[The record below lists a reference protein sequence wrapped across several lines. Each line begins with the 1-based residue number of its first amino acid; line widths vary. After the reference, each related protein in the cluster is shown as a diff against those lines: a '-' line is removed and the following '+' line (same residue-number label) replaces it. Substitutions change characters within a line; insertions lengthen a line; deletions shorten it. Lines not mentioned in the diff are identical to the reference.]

1 MQSGWRIGSVFGIP
15 LYIDLSWFIILFLI
29 ALPTA
34 SNWQVRYP
42 EWSVSTAYLSA
53 FAMSILFF
61 GSVLLHELGHSL
73 VALSQGIKVTS
84 IKLFLFGGIA
94 SIERESKTPGKAF
107 QVAIAGPAVSLVLS
121 ILLALLAN
129 VSPGANTPI
138 NVIAQYL
145 ATTNLVL
152 ALFNL
157 LPGLPLDGGQVVKA
171 AVWKATGSRFKGVR
185 WAAKSGSIL
194 GWSAIAL
201 GGFSL
206 VSGSSSGLWFML
218 LGWFGIQNAGS
229 YDRMTEIQEA
239 LLSLKASDA
248 MTREFR
254 VVDAD
259 MSLREFADKYLLL
272 AAQPEVFFA
281 SSDGRY
287 RGLVAPDELQ
297 SIERSRWEKETLF
310 QIIHPL
316 DKIAT
321 VEEAT
326 PLATVIQQLETD
338 VARRMTVLSPAGAVS
353 GVIDRGDIVRA
364 LAQKLKMPIADGVIK
379 QIKEDGTYPPGFQI
393 AALAESAMEGA
404 ER

>member
-34 SNWQVRYP
+34 ANWQLSYP
-42 EWSVSTAYLSA
+42 EWSVTTAYLSA
-53 FAMSILFF
+53 FAMTLLFF

-121 ILLALLAN
+121 VLLALVAN
-129 VSPGANTPI
+129 AYPGVNPPI
-138 NVIAQYL
+138 KVIAQYL

-171 AVWKATGSRFKGVR
+171 AVWKATGSRFKGIR
-185 WAAKSGSIL
+185 WAAKSGAIL
-194 GWSAIAL
+194 GWTAIAL

-206 VSGSSSGLWFML
+206 LSGASNGLWFIL

-248 MTREFR
+248 MAREFR
-254 VVDAD
+254 VIDAG
-259 MSLREFADKYLLL
+259 MSLRDFADKYLLL
-272 AAQPEVFFA
+272 ADQPEVYFA

-287 RGLVAPDELQ
+287 RGLVASDDLQ
-297 SIERSRWEKETLF
+297 SVERSRWEKETLF

-316 DKIAT
+316 DTIAT

-326 PLATVIQQLETD
+326 PLTTVIQQLEKDTL
-338 VARRMTVLSPAGAVS
+338 RRMTVLSPAGAVS

-364 LAQKLKMPIADGVIK
+364 LAQKLKMPITDSLIK
-379 QIKEDGTYPPGFQI
+379 QIKEDGTYPAGFQI
-393 AALAESAMEGA
+393 AALADSAMEA
-404 ER
+404 TEK

>member
-29 ALPTA
+29 ALPMA
-34 SNWQVRYP
+34 ANWQIRYP
-42 EWSVSTAYLSA
+42 EWGVATAYLSA
-53 FAMSILFF
+53 FAMALLFF

-121 ILLALLAN
+121 VLLTLL
-129 VSPGANTPI
+129 VTVYPGVDTPI
-138 NVIAQYL
+138 SVIAQYL

-152 ALFNL
+152 ALFNM

-171 AVWKATGSRFKGVR
+171 AVWKVTGSRFKGVR
-185 WAAKSGSIL
+185 WAAKSGSVL
-194 GWSAIAL
+194 GWTAIAL
-201 GGFSL
+201 GIFSL
-206 VSGSSSGLWFML
+206 VSGASNGLWFIL

-254 VVDAD
+254 VVDAG

-272 AAQPEVFFA
+272 ATQPEVYFA

-287 RGLVAPDELQ
+287 RGLVAADDLQ
-297 SIERSRWEKETLF
+297 SVERSRWEREKLF

-316 DKIAT
+316 DTIAT

-326 PLATVIQQLETD
+326 PLATVIQRLEKD
-338 VARRMTVLSPAGAVS
+338 ALRRMTVLSPAGAVS
-353 GVIDRGDIVRA
+353 GVIDRGDIVQA
-364 LAQKLKMPIADGVIK
+364 LAQKLKMPIGDSLIK
-379 QIKEDGTYPPGFQI
+379 QIKEDGTYPAGFQI
-393 AALAESAMEGA
+393 AALADSAVEAA
-404 ER
+404 EK

>member
-1 MQSGWRIGSVFGIP
+1 MQSGWRIGSLFGIP

-34 SNWQVRYP
+34 SNWQLRYP

-53 FAMSILFF
+53 FAMAILFF

-121 ILLALLAN
+121 ILLALLAT
-129 VSPGANTPI
+129 VYPGVNTPI
-138 NVIAQYL
+138 DVIAQYL

-185 WAAKSGSIL
+185 WAAKAGSLL

-206 VSGSSSGLWFML
+206 LSGASNGLWFIL

-229 YDRMTEIQEA
+229 YDRMTEIQET

-254 VVDAD
+254 VVDAN
-259 MSLREFADKYLLL
+259 MRLREFADNYLLL
-272 AAQPEVFFA
+272 AAQPEVYFA

-287 RGLVAPDELQ
+287 RGLVASDDLQ
-297 SIERSRWEKETLF
+297 SVERSRWEQETLF
-310 QIIHPL
+310 KIIHPL

-326 PLATVIQQLETD
+326 PLATVIQQLEADTL
-338 VARRMTVLSPAGAVS
+338 RRMTVLSPAGAVS
-353 GVIDRGDIVRA
+353 GVIDRGDIVRV
-364 LAQKLKMPIADGVIK
+364 LAQKLKMPIADSLIK
-379 QIKEDGTYPPGFQI
+379 QIKEDGTYPPGFPI
-393 AALAESAMEGA
+393 AALAQSAMEA
-404 ER
+404 VER

>member
-1 MQSGWRIGSVFGIP
+1 MQSSWRIGSLFGIP

-34 SNWQVRYP
+34 SSWRLQYP
-42 EWSVSTAYLSA
+42 AWSSATAYLAGFSMA
-53 FAMSILFF
+53 ILFF

-84 IKLFLFGGIA
+84 IKLFLFGGVA
-94 SIERESKTPGKAF
+94 SIEKESQTPGKAF
-107 QVAIAGPAVSLVLS
+107 QVAIAGPAVSFALFFLLTLVS
-121 ILLALLAN
+121 NVHPNAESPVAVVVRYLAN
-129 VSPGANTPI
+129 
-138 NVIAQYL
+138 
-145 ATTNLVL
+145 TNLVL

-171 AVWKATGSRFKGVR
+171 AVWKATGSRFKGIR
-185 WAAKSGSIL
+185 WAAKTGTLL

-201 GGFSL
+201 GGFAL
-206 VSGSSSGLWFML
+206 LSGTSNGLWFML

-229 YDRMTEIQEA
+229 YDRMTEIQET

-254 VVDAD
+254 VIDAN
-259 MSLREFADKYLLL
+259 MSLREFADNYLLL
-272 AAQPEVFFA
+272 ATQPEVYFA

-287 RGLVAPDELQ
+287 CGLVAPDDLQ
-297 SIERSRWEKETLF
+297 SVERSRWERETLF

-316 DKIAT
+316 AKIST

-338 VARRMTVLSPAGAVS
+338 GLRRMTVLSPAGAVS

-364 LAQKLKMPIADGVIK
+364 LAQKLKMPIADSLIK

-393 AALAESAMEGA
+393 AALAQSAVEAG
-404 ER
+404 EQ

>member
-1 MQSGWRIGSVFGIP
+1 MQSGWRIGSLFGIP
-15 LYIDLSWFIILFLI
+15 FYIDLSWFIILFLI
-29 ALPTA
+29 AVPTA

-53 FAMSILFF
+53 FAMAFLFF
-61 GSVLLHELGHSL
+61 GSVVLHELGHSL

-84 IKLFLFGGIA
+84 IKLFLFGGVA

-121 ILLALLAN
+121 ILLALFAN
-129 VSPGANTPI
+129 VYPGVDTPI
-138 NVIAQYL
+138 NVVAKYL

-171 AVWKATGSRFKGVR
+171 AVWKATGSRFKGIR
-185 WAAKSGSIL
+185 WAAKAGSIL

-206 VSGSSSGLWFML
+206 LSGASNGLWFML

-229 YDRMTEIQEA
+229 YDRMTEIQET

-272 AAQPEVFFA
+272 AAQPEVYFA

-287 RGLVAPDELQ
+287 RGLVAPDDLQ
-297 SIERSRWEKETLF
+297 SVERSRWERETLF

-316 DKIAT
+316 DQIAT
-321 VEEAT
+321 VAEAT
-326 PLATVIQQLETD
+326 PLATVIQQLEKD
-338 VARRMTVLSPAGAVS
+338 ALRRMTVLSPAGAVS

-364 LAQKLKMPIADGVIK
+364 LAQKLKMPIADSLIK

-393 AALAESAMEGA
+393 AALADSAIEA
-404 ER
+404 TEK